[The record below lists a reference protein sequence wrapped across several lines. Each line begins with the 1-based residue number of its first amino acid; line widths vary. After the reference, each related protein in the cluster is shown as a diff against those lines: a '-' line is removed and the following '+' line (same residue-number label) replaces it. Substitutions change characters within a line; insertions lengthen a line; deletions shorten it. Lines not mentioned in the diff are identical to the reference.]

1 MLHLRLGR
9 ALQNCARM
17 GGPELPADALIQSP
31 RFEGRFRDP
40 IMSIELAPPED
51 QERRDLSIGE
61 GLRSKP
67 VDHPRPSFAQAGVW
81 QSPWCDSR
89 DTVGLPNPTPIGAVL
104 QPEETGETFPSV
116 SRGAEADV
124 KLTLT
129 AGVQ

>member
-31 RFEGRFRDP
+31 RFEGP
-40 IMSIELAPPED
+40 
-51 QERRDLSIGE
+51 RRDLSIGE
-61 GLRSKP
+61 GRRSKP